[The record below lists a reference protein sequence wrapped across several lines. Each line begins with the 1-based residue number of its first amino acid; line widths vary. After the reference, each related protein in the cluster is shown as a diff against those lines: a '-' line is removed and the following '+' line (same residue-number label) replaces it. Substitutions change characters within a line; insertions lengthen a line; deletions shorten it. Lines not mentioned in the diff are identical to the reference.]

1 MYRLT
6 LYVAGQTE
14 RSVRAQKHLEALC
27 AQYLECA
34 CEVQVIDV
42 LENPEA
48 ALAAQILATP
58 TIVRELPLPQRRLVG
73 DLSDAGRVIRALELV
88 ADNFL
93 DESLSPEPPN
103 PDS

>member
-1 MYRLT
+1 MYKLT

-14 RSVRAQKHLEALC
+14 RSVRAQRHLEILC
-27 AQYLECA
+27 AQHLDCA
-34 CEVQVIDV
+34 YEVQVIDV

-73 DLSDAGRVIRALELV
+73 DLSDVERVIRVLGVRRGKFYGCIAFSK
-88 ADNFL
+88 AI
-93 DESLSPEPPN
+93 
-103 PDS
+103 

>member
-1 MYRLT
+1 MYKLT

-14 RSVRAQKHLEALC
+14 RSVHAQRHLETLC
-27 AQYLECA
+27 AQRLDHAY
-34 CEVQVIDV
+34 EVQVIDV

-73 DLSDAGRVIRALELV
+73 DLSNAERVIRALGLV

-93 DESLSPEPPN
+93 DESLSSEPPN